1 MERFSDFILIIK
13 DLIQLFGALTEVEQ
27 TKLNAAVENKISFV
41 EECMKKEQAAVL
53 RLRGLDQRR
62 EKAQKELGLEGA
74 SFREILEQV
83 SEEEEKEL
91 RPLFQ
96 ELSDKLSRF
105 QSVSDSAK
113 DIIEVNLHTI
123 KKQLEAAEAPVKKD
137 SIKEKNTHFKSR
149 SV

>member
-62 EKAQKELGLEGA
+62 EKAQRELGMEGA

-83 SEEEEKEL
+83 SQEEEKEL

-96 ELSDKLSRF
+96 ELSDKVSRF

-123 KKQLEAAEAPVKKD
+123 KKQLEAAEDPVKKD
-137 SIKEKNTHFKSR
+137 SIKEKSTHFKSR

>member
-13 DLIQLFGALTEVEQ
+13 DFIQLFGALTEVEQ
-27 TKLNAAVENKISFV
+27 TKLNAAVENKITFV
-41 EECMKKEQAAVL
+41 EECMNKEQAAIL

-62 EKAQKELGLEGA
+62 EKAQKELGMEGA

-96 ELSDKLSRF
+96 ELSEKVSRF

-123 KKQLEAAEAPVKKD
+123 KKQLEAEEAPVKKD
-137 SIKEKNTHFKSR
+137 SIKEKSTHFKSR
-149 SV
+149 TV

>member
-13 DLIQLFGALTEVEQ
+13 DFIQLFGALTEVEQ

-41 EECMKKEQAAVL
+41 EECMNKEQAAIL
-53 RLRGLDQRR
+53 RLRGLEQRR
-62 EKAQKELGLEGA
+62 EKAQKELGMEGA
-74 SFREILEQV
+74 AFREILEQV

-96 ELSDKLSRF
+96 ELSEKVERF

-123 KKQLEAAEAPVKKD
+123 KKHLDATGAPIKKD
-137 SIKEKNTHFKSR
+137 SVKEKNTHFKSR